1 MAKKSKDLRTKPEK
15 HEAQPLVATRDEEL
29 VLGESYR
36 DTLQTIY
43 NEVRIGFENQ
53 LERVDDHA
61 DNWDIFNCKLGAN
74 QFYNGK
80 SQIFVP
86 IVKDAVK
93 ARKTRFVNQ
102 LFPANGH
109 LVGCLSSDSSQPH
122 GTKGLL
128 THYVRK
134 AKLRTGI
141 VPALLFAGD
150 VEGQYTI
157 YVDWLTTERH
167 VAYRSDVKSDMDL
180 EDLLGE
186 ELDEEL
192 DASLEEDE
200 DDEDILEETVKHSY
214 PRVEI
219 ISDSDLLVLPQTS
232 GSLEEAIAMG
242 GSVTVRRYWSK
253 TKILQMVEDGQLE
266 EEAGESLAKEM
277 KKIDDGEQY
286 KDIEREQAKVVGIR
300 KDQRGTH
307 VVVFETWAKMLIDG
321 EKRLCR
327 MFFGGSQSFLSLKR
341 NPYWSDKLPILSA
354 PVEKVKGAF
363 KGKSQVGTV
372 AALQYYANDVINEG
386 ADSSQF
392 ALMPI
397 VMTDP
402 TQNPR
407 VGSMMLNM
415 AAIWECS
422 PKDTQFVNFPPLW
435 RDALEILANVK
446 GQIQQSLSVNP
457 AMITQ
462 SPQSPKS
469 KPSQAQV
476 SQEQQIDILTTADAV
491 TVLEDEI
498 LTPLLQRMVE
508 LDHQFRDDDVI
519 IPQFGIMGVRASM
532 EKIPPIRFDRQYHF
546 YWRGTEQTRQA
557 QMMQVQISAL
567 NVIKGIPPE
576 QYKGFELD
584 LSPAITMLVENTFGP
599 YLAPLIFKSQKENLT
614 IQAQKENELLE
625 TGLDMP
631 VHPMDD
637 HQEHMQAHMF
647 AAQQSGDP
655 HGTIRA
661 HISMH
666 QMHAQAKMQA
676 EQMQQQMGGGAPGQA
691 PGGPGGAGG
700 PRQGAQPMPPRGGQA
715 PAGAIHN
722 DRLQDPGRMP
732 Q

>member
-1 MAKKSKDLRTKPEK
+1 MAKKVKDLRTKPEK
-15 HEAQPLVATRDEEL
+15 HDEQPLAATRDEEL
-29 VLGESYR
+29 VLGEAYQ

-43 NEVRIGFENQ
+43 NEVKLGFENQ
-53 LERVDDHA
+53 LERVDNNA
-61 DNWDIFNCKLGAN
+61 DNWDIFNCKLGSN

-86 IVKDAVK
+86 IVKDAIK

-102 LFPANGH
+102 LFPANGN
-109 LVGCLSSDSSQPH
+109 LVGCLSTDSSQPH

-134 AKLRTGI
+134 AKLRTAV

-157 YVDWLTTERH
+157 YIDWLTTDRH
-167 VAYRSDVKSDMDL
+167 VAYKSDVTSDFDL
-180 EDLLGE
+180 ASMLGE

-192 DASLEEDE
+192 DKALEEEDE
-200 DDEDILEETVKHSY
+200 VIVEETVTHAY
-214 PRVEI
+214 PKVEI
-219 ISDSDLLVLPQTS
+219 ISDSDLLVLPQTAN
-232 GSLEEAIAMG
+232 SLEEALANG

-253 TKILQMVEDGQLE
+253 SKILQLVEDGQLE
-266 EEAGESLAKEM
+266 EEAGEALAKEM
-277 KKIDDGEQY
+277 KKIDDGETY
-286 KDIEREQAKVVGIR
+286 KDTEKEQAKVVGIR
-300 KDQRGTH
+300 KDQRGSH
-307 VVVFETWAKMLIDG
+307 VIVFETWAKMLVDG

-327 MFFGGSQSFLSLKR
+327 MFFGGSKSFLSLKR

-363 KGKSQVGTV
+363 KGKSQVETV

-392 ALMPI
+392 ALAPI

-407 VGSMMLNM
+407 VGSMILNM

-435 RDALEILANVK
+435 RDALEIVANVK

-462 SPQSPKS
+462 SQSTPKS

-491 TVLEDEI
+491 TVLEEEI
-498 LTPLLQRMVE
+498 LTPMLQRMVE

-532 EKIPPIRFDRQYHF
+532 ERIPPIRFDRNYHF

-557 QMMQVQISAL
+557 QMMQIQISAL
-567 NVIKGIPPE
+567 NVVKGIPA
-576 QYKGFELD
+576 QMYKGYELD
-584 LSPAITMLVENTFGP
+584 LAPAIVMLMENTFGP
-599 YLAPLIFKSQKENLT
+599 YLAPLMFRSLKENLT
-614 IQAQKENELLE
+614 MPAEKENELLK
-625 TGLDMP
+625 TGLEIM

-637 HQEHMQAHMF
+637 HQEHMQSHMF
-647 AAQQSGDP
+647 AAQQGDP

-661 HISMH
+661 HISLH
-666 QMHAQAKMQA
+666 QMHMQAKMQ
-676 EQMQQQMGGGAPGQA
+676 QQQQAMGGGAPGQP
-691 PGGPGGAGG
+691 PGPPGAGG
-700 PRQGAQPMPPRGGQA
+700 GPRPGAQPMPPRGGQA
-715 PAGAIHN
+715 PPGAIHN
-722 DRLQDPGRMP
+722 DQLQDPGRMP

>member
-1 MAKKSKDLRTKPEK
+1 MAKKVKDLRTKPEK
-15 HEAQPLVATRDEEL
+15 HMAQPLAATRDEEL
-29 VLGESYR
+29 VINEEFA

-53 LERVDDHA
+53 LERVDNNA
-61 DNWDIFNCKLGAN
+61 DNWDIFNCKLGGN
-74 QFYNGK
+74 QFYSGK
-80 SQIFVP
+80 AQIFVP
-86 IVKDAVK
+86 IVKDAIK

-109 LVGCLSSDSSQPH
+109 LVGCLSTDSSQPH

-134 AKLRTGI
+134 AKLRTQV

-150 VEGQYTI
+150 VEGQYSI
-157 YVDWLTTERH
+157 YVDWLTTARH
-167 VAYRSDVKSDMDL
+167 VAYRSDIASDSDL
-180 EDLLGE
+180 ERMLE
-186 ELDEEL
+186 EFNAEPKEEEE
-192 DASLEEDE
+192 EEDE
-200 DDEDILEETVKHSY
+200 DIVEETVTHAY

-232 GSLEEAIAMG
+232 SSIEEAIANG
-242 GSVTVRRYWSK
+242 GSATVRRYWSK
-253 TKILQMVEDGQLE
+253 AKILQLVEDGQLE
-266 EEAGESLAKEM
+266 EEAGEALAKEM
-277 KKIDDGEQY
+277 KKIDDGDTY
-286 KDIEREQAKVVGIR
+286 KDTEKEQAKVVGIR

-307 VVVFETWAKMLIDG
+307 VVVFETWAKMLVDG

-327 MFFGGSQSFLSLKR
+327 MFFGGSMSFLSLKR

-363 KGKSQVGTV
+363 KGKSQVETV
-372 AALQYYANDVINEG
+372 AALQYYANDIINEG

-392 ALMPI
+392 ALSPI

-407 VGSMMLNM
+407 VGSMILNM

-462 SPQSPKS
+462 AAGQQKT

-476 SQEQQIDILTTADAV
+476 SQEQQIDIMNTADAV
-491 TVLEDEI
+491 TVLEEDI

-532 EKIPPIRFDRQYHF
+532 ERIPPIRFDRQYHF

-557 QMMQVQISAL
+557 QMMQIQISAL
-567 NVIKGIPPE
+567 NVVKGIPPE

-584 LSPAITMLVENTFGP
+584 LSPAITMLMENTFGP

-614 IQAQKENELLE
+614 IDAQKENELLE
-625 TGLDMP
+625 TGVDMP
-631 VHPMDD
+631 VHPMDN

-647 AAQQSGDP
+647 AAQQSGDV

-666 QMHAQAKMQA
+666 QMHIQAKMQA
-676 EQMQQQMGGGAPGQA
+676 EQMKMQQQQAMGGGAPGQP
-691 PGGPGGAGG
+691 PGPPGAGG
-700 PRQGAQPMPPRGGQA
+700 PRPGAQPMPPRGMQA
-715 PAGAIHN
+715 PPGAIHN
-722 DRLQDPGRMP
+722 DQLQDPGRMP

>member
-15 HEAQPLVATRDEEL
+15 HDASPLAETRDEEL
-29 VLGESYR
+29 VTDEVYQ

-43 NEVRIGFENQ
+43 NEVKIGFENQ
-53 LERVDDHA
+53 LDRVDNSA
-61 DNWDIFNCKLGAN
+61 DNWDIFNCRLGAN
-74 QFYNGK
+74 QTYNGK

-86 IVKDAVK
+86 IVKDAIK

-102 LFPANGH
+102 LFPSNGH

-134 AKLRTGI
+134 AKLRTQI

-167 VAYRSDVKSDMDL
+167 VAYRSDVVSDLDLNSML
-180 EDLLGE
+180 EDELLDDALAE
-186 ELDEEL
+186 QDYDE
-192 DASLEEDE
+192 S
-200 DDEDILEETVKHSY
+200 IIEETVKHSY
-214 PRVEI
+214 PKVEI

-232 GSLEEAIAMG
+232 NSIEEAIAIG

-253 TKILQMVEDGQLE
+253 AKILQLVEDGQLE
-266 EEAGESLAKEM
+266 EEAGEALAKEM
-277 KKIDDGEQY
+277 KKIDDGDQY
-286 KDIEREQAKVVGIR
+286 KDIEKEQTKVVGIK

-327 MFFGGSQSFLSLKR
+327 MFFGGSRSFLSLKR

-363 KGKSQVGTV
+363 KGKSPVDQV
-372 AALQYYANDVINEG
+372 AALQYYANDMINEG

-407 VGSMMLNM
+407 VGSMLLNM

-462 SPQSPKS
+462 GTPSNKS

-476 SQEQQIDILTTADAV
+476 SQEQQIDILSTADAV
-491 TVLEDEI
+491 TVLEEDI
-498 LTPLLQRMVE
+498 LTPMLQRMVE
-508 LDHQFRDDDVI
+508 LDHQFREDDVI

-532 EKIPPIRFDRQYHF
+532 ERIPPIRFDRQYHF
-546 YWRGTEQTRQA
+546 YWRGTEHTRQA
-557 QMMQVQISAL
+557 QMMQIQISAL
-567 NVIKGIPPE
+567 NVIKGIPPD
-576 QYKGFELD
+576 QYKGYELD

-599 YLAPLIFKSQKENLT
+599 YLAPLIFKSQRENLT
-614 IQAQKENELLE
+614 VQPNKENELLA
-625 TGLDMP
+625 TGLDMQ

-637 HQEHMQAHMF
+637 HQEHMQSHMF
-647 AAQQSGDP
+647 AAQQNGDP

-661 HISMH
+661 HITTH
-666 QMHAQAKMQA
+666 QMHMQAKLQAQQMQ
-676 EQMQQQMGGGAPGQA
+676 QQQMGGGAPGQA
-691 PGGPGGAGG
+691 PGGPGMGG
-700 PRQGAQPMPPRGGQA
+700 PRPGAQPMPPRGGQA

-722 DRLQDPGRMP
+722 DQLQDPGRMP